1 MELKIYLVCCCQSIY
16 TYKKKLKSHFM
27 TIINLIFNNFYILT
41 KRYDR
46 YDDEERAIKYC
57 SAICHHLLLNDNW
70 NLYGY

>member
-16 TYKKKLKSHFM
+16 THEKKLKSHFM

-46 YDDEERAIKYC
+46 YDDGERAIKYC